1 MPEIREIDSMFA
13 AVCRGAIVPA
23 QARMFGI
30 GGARACSTSGVIAE
44 PRAFRRLES
53 PLTLSCIYLYLHTS
67 IFISIKSSI
76 VHQIA
81 T

>member
-1 MPEIREIDSMFA
+1 MPEIRDIDSIFA
-13 AVCRGAIVPA
+13 TVCRGAIVPA
-23 QARMFGI
+23 QARMFRI